1 MGLLIR
7 RCALLVTVASATNCL
22 VGTLRAGTA
31 SPLLARGYTVI
42 PEPQK
47 VTLGG
52 PDFEFT
58 TSWRLELGPGV
69 KASDIAVESLKEEL
83 PERFHLALLEAKGE
97 VGPRLKLAIAPQA
110 VEVGE
115 ATDREKPALGEQVYR
130 MKLTAAEVTITG
142 NSPTGLLYGVQTL
155 VQLLKPEGEKQWLPE
170 GEIIDWPD
178 LELRVIYWDDAHHLE
193 HLEVLKAAV
202 RQAAFYKINGFAMK
216 LEGHF
221 QYQHAEI

>member
-1 MGLLIR
+1 MGLHFR
-7 RCALLVTVASATNCL
+7 RFIIFAAFSIATGCL
-22 VGTLRAGTA
+22 VGTLGAATA

-69 KASDIAVESLKEEL
+69 KASDIAVGSLKKEL
-83 PERFHLALLEAKGE
+83 QERFHLALLEAKGE

-115 ATDREKPALGEQVYR
+115 ATDREKTALGEQAYR
-130 MKLTAAEVTITG
+130 MQLRAAEVTILG
-142 NSPTGLLYGVQTL
+142 NSPTGLLYGC
-155 VQLLKPEGEKQWLPE
+155 KRWCSC
-170 GEIIDWPD
+170 
-178 LELRVIYWDDAHHLE
+178 
-193 HLEVLKAAV
+193 
-202 RQAAFYKINGFAMK
+202 
-216 LEGHF
+216 
-221 QYQHAEI
+221 